1 MTFKQAIEEI
11 KKRTM
16 QDILQDTLAS
26 NPTKTTREILS
37 ALLGAKIV
45 GVKNTS
51 KKVLLKWKGM

>member
-11 KKRTM
+11 KRRNM

-26 NPTKTTREILS
+26 NPTKTTREVLS
-37 ALLGAKIV
+37 SLLGAKIV

-51 KKVLLKWKGM
+51 KKVLTKWRGM